1 MMFIIFVIKKMI
13 KIKKNNLYSVQLKE
27 VKSAD
32 KPKVDSKKKKEAP
45 PAPPPKPKVPKDI
58 TEAVKVIFL
67 KFLRFHFVKKK

>member
-1 MMFIIFVIKKMI
+1 MI
-13 KIKKNNLYSVQLKE
+13 KNNLYSVQLKE

-58 TEAVKVIFL
+58 TEAVKVKCYF
-67 KFLRFHFVKKK
+67 